1 MRIKQ
6 QKIYDINSDEFI
18 HLKREENRILHRVD
32 INELNKKLNEDRK
45 NNFYATTLVVVLSGS
60 FLTILCIIGLKF

>member
-32 INELNKKLNEDRK
+32 INELNKKLNENRK

>member
-32 INELNKKLNEDRK
+32 INELNKRLNETRK
-45 NNFYATTLVVVLSGS
+45 SNFYATTLIVSICLSGLVVLS
-60 FLTILCIIGLKF
+60 FIGLKF

>member
-18 HLKREENRILHRVD
+18 HLKREENRTLHRVD

>member
-32 INELNKKLNEDRK
+32 INELNKRLNETRK
-45 NNFYATTLVVVLSGS
+45 SNFYATTLFV
-60 FLTILCIIGLKF
+60 ILCLSLLIIISFIGLKF